1 MFMFESNNGDV
12 EKITGNIASNIK
24 MADIS
29 LLNFTKSL
37 KNSLTD
43 IQGVINSVAGY
54 NTIAANTARE
64 TMGSTRIVGNAIQKA
79 SAAAAENTLLV
90 GKGVEDNIKL
100 YGALNESMMR
110 LTFFSDKQIEAF
122 QILGFTANMSAAEL
136 ATMATSFDTLGYTTD
151 KTLETMKGMTKQARS
166 YGLNVSEF
174 MGNVN
179 KNLKLMTS
187 YNFKD
192 GVKGLSNMVAQAQ
205 SLRIDM
211 NTTVSLADKLMSPEA
226 AIETAAGFQM
236 LGGAI
241 GKLGDP
247 FQLLH
252 MAQTDM
258 EGLQDSVVGMAAASV
273 NFNEKTGEFNIP
285 VTEMYR
291 LREAADLAG
300 MSYQEMTE
308 LAMKAAQKT
317 KKLDILGNMNSV
329 PEEQKEL
336 IANMSKIGAN
346 GNLEITMPDGTV
358 KKIGEG
364 FNDLTA
370 NDYTQL
376 EKMLDVNKMS
386 ELDVAKESMGYLN
399 QIEAAQAT
407 LVKLTTLNLVK
418 SGGFENFAE
427 DAAKAQDLLTTEFL
441 KREEEIKVPQKI
453 VDMAGQVETQL
464 KLDDDTAKEIVAA
477 VVTGISTASD
487 AISRG
492 LEEALKAANGEA
504 LLKMM
509 QTGWD
514 DVTGYLDNIDT
525 STDGIFKSTL
535 QRNNTGVQNVNEESK
550 ETLPRGNSGQEGN
563 ETIQRNNLSVSN
575 LNTSSLNVNE
585 PTTSAIASNS
595 NLTVS
600 GQVNLTVDNMPTSS
614 VMTKEEFARYLIN
627 NPDAMATIS
636 SQLLNTNGTYGG
648 SVTGG
653 GMNS

>member
-1 MFMFESNNGDV
+1 MFMFDSKNGDV

-174 MGNVN
+174 MGGVN

-205 SLRIDM
+205 ALRIDM
-211 NTTVSLADKLMSPEA
+211 GTTVSLADKLMSPEA

>member
-1 MFMFESNNGDV
+1 MFD
-12 EKITGNIASNIK
+12 GNLKEDSADIAKNIEL
-24 MADIS
+24 ANIS
-29 LLNFTKSL
+29 LLQFGANLRKSITDVGAL
-37 KNSLTD
+37 IERAGGINTRTANAVRESIGQTRAVSNEVQKVVAESAKTTGLIGKGAKDNIDLFAAINNAMMRGTYLTD
-43 IQGVINSVAGY
+43 
-54 NTIAANTARE
+54 E
-64 TMGSTRIVGNAIQKA
+64 
-79 SAAAAENTLLV
+79 
-90 GKGVEDNIKL
+90 
-100 YGALNESMMR
+100 
-110 LTFFSDKQIEAF
+110 QITSF
-122 QILGFTANMSAAEL
+122 QVLGMTANMTAAEL

-151 KTLETMKGMTKQARS
+151 QTLEMMGEMTKQARS

-174 MGNVN
+174 MDGVN
-179 KNLKLMTS
+179 KNLKLMVS

-192 GVKGLSNMVAQAQ
+192 GVDGLSNMVAQAQ

-211 NTTVSLADKLMSPEA
+211 SNTVSLADSLMDPDK
-226 AIETAAGFQM
+226 AIEVAAGFQM
-236 LGGAI
+236 LGGSI

-258 EGLQDSVVGMAAASV
+258 EGLQNSLVDMSAAAV
-273 NFNEKTGEFNIP
+273 VFNEDTGEFDIP

-291 LREAADLAG
+291 LREAAGLAG
-300 MSYQEMTE
+300 MRYEEMADM
-308 LAMKAAQKT
+308 AMKAAQKT

-336 IANMSKIGAN
+336 IANMGKIGAN

-376 EKMLDVNKMS
+376 EKMLDVNNMS

-407 LVKLTTLNLVK
+407 LVKLNTLNLVK

-427 DAAKAQDLLTTEFL
+427 KAAMAQDILTTEFL
-441 KREEEIKVPQKI
+441 KQEDKIKVPQKI
-453 VDMAGQVETQL
+453 IEAAGQVETQL
-464 KLDDDTAKEIVAA
+464 KLDKDTAKEIVDA
-477 VVTGISTASD
+477 VVTGIGTASE
-487 AISRG
+487 AIDRA
-492 LEEALKAANGEA
+492 LQEALEVMNGEA

-509 QTGWD
+509 KTGWD
-514 DVTGYLDNIDT
+514 DVSGYLEKIEK
-525 STDGIFKSTL
+525 STDGLLKKTL
-535 QRNNTGVQNVNEESK
+535 QRNNTGVQDVNEESN
-550 ETLPRGNSGQEGN
+550 ETSQRNNDSQGGN
-563 ETIQRNNLSVSN
+563 ETSQRNNFSVNN
-575 LNTSSLNVNE
+575 LNTSSLNINE

-595 NLTVS
+595 NLNVS
-600 GQVNLTVDNMPTSS
+600 GEVNLKLDNMPTNS

-627 NPDAMATIS
+627 NPDAIAAIS
-636 SQLLNTNGTYGG
+636 SQLLNKDGTYGG
-648 SVTGG
+648 SVTSM

>member
-1 MFMFESNNGDV
+1 MFNDGIVKDSADIAAN
-12 EKITGNIASNIK
+12 ITLAN
-24 MADIS
+24 IS
-29 LLNFTKSL
+29 LLKFGKDLRKSI
-37 KNSLTD
+37 TD
-43 IQGVINSVAGY
+43 V
-54 NTIAANTARE
+54 
-64 TMGSTRIVGNAIQKA
+64 
-79 SAAAAENTLLV
+79 
-90 GKGVEDNIKL
+90 
-100 YGALNESMMR
+100 GALIERAGAINTKTANAVRESIGQTRAVSNQVQKVMAESAKTTGLIGIGAEKNIELFAEINNSMMR
-110 LTFFSDKQIEAF
+110 STDEQTTGF
-122 QILGFTANMSAAEL
+122 QVLGMTANMTSAEL
-136 ATMATSFDTLGYTTD
+136 ASMATAFDTLGYTTD
-151 KTLETMKGMTKQARS
+151 QTLEMMGDMTKEARS

-174 MGNVN
+174 MGGVN
-179 KNLKLMTS
+179 KNLKLMVT

-192 GVKGLSNMVAQAQ
+192 GVQGLSKMVAQAQ

-211 NTTVSLADKLMSPEA
+211 SNTVSLADSLMSPET

-258 EGLQDSVVGMAAASV
+258 AGLQDSLVDMAAGAV
-273 NFNEKTGEFNIP
+273 TFNEESGEFDIP

-291 LREAADLAG
+291 LREAAKLAG
-300 MSYQEMTE
+300 YSYQEFSEM
-308 LAMKAAQKT
+308 AMMSAQKT
-317 KKLDILGNMNSV
+317 EKLNILSNFNTV

-346 GNLEITMPDGTV
+346 GNLEITMPNGDI

-364 FNDLTA
+364 FNDLMA
-370 NDYTQL
+370 NDYGQL
-376 EKMLDVNKMS
+376 QKMMDVNALS

-399 QIEAAQAT
+399 QIESAQNT
-407 LVKLTTLNLVK
+407 LIKLTTLNLVK
-418 SGGFENFAE
+418 SGGFDTFAE

-464 KLDDDTAKEIVAA
+464 KLDDNTAKEIVNA
-477 VVTGISTASD
+477 VVKGIDTASD

-492 LEEALKAANGEA
+492 LEEALKVMNGEA
-504 LLKMM
+504 LLTMM
-509 QTGWD
+509 KTGWD
-514 DVTGYLDNIDT
+514 DVTSYLDKIDT

-535 QRNNTGVQNVNEESK
+535 QRNNEGFQNVNEESK
-550 ETLPRGNSGQEGN
+550 ETVQRNNEGN
-563 ETIQRNNLSVSN
+563 ETMQRNNLSVSN
-575 LNTSSLNVNE
+575 LNTSSLNISE
-585 PTTSAIASNS
+585 PTTSTIASNS
-595 NLTVS
+595 NLNVS